1 VRRAALLVAG
11 LGAGLLLSACGTGDP
26 VTENRQV
33 GTFQRL
39 EVEGSLDLDVRL
51 FNRPDPGVR
60 VTAGSKAIDRI
71 RTEVHGDTLRIT
83 TRSKGLVIGPN
94 PIGDVSVSLGVPAL
108 AGVEVSGSSSVSL
121 SGLSAKALELRVN
134 GDGDIEALGRVDRLD
149 IEIDGSGDT
158 NLSRLSSKSAQVRI
172 DGSGT
177 TDLRVSDSL
186 ELVLEGS
193 GDVIYRGRPRVS
205 SRIDGSGDVTQRDD

>member
-1 VRRAALLVAG
+1 MRRAALLVAA
-11 LGAGLLLSACGTGDP
+11 LGGGLLLSACGTGTP

-83 TRSKGLVIGPN
+83 ILVVALSIAT
-94 PIGDVSVSLGVPAL
+94 VSLKERMA
-108 AGVEVSGSSSVSL
+108 
-121 SGLSAKALELRVN
+121 R
-134 GDGDIEALGRVDRLD
+134 
-149 IEIDGSGDT
+149 T
-158 NLSRLSSKSAQVRI
+158 
-172 DGSGT
+172 
-177 TDLRVSDSL
+177 
-186 ELVLEGS
+186 
-193 GDVIYRGRPRVS
+193 
-205 SRIDGSGDVTQRDD
+205 